1 MEDIAD
7 IGNKGTVI
15 CSCLGVYSSKYM
27 DKVQNLKCQKSQTC
41 RDTHIQNLRS

>member
-1 MEDIAD
+1 MGDIAD
-7 IGNKGTVI
+7 ICNRVTVI
-15 CSCLGVYSSKYM
+15 YSSLGVYSSKYM